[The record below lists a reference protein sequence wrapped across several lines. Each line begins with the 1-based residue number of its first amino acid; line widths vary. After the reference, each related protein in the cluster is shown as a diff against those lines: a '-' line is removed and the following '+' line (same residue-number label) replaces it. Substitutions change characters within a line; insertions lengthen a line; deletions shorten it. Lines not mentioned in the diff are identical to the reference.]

1 MNCEQAEELLGAYAL
16 DALPDDEAA
25 GVRAHLST
33 GADHGAKARE
43 RRAVAASLAET
54 GERGEPS
61 AAMRSRI
68 AAAVSG
74 QGTVGSGQ
82 TSREAP
88 VALSH
93 ERTQREQGSGGGV
106 RSRVQW
112 GRMSYAFGALAAGL
126 VIVVA
131 GLLAWNLSLQSDGG
145 TADVLAVK
153 PLVQD
158 TGATAGYLVLLE
170 DDRAAVVG
178 ESLPRLDAS
187 QVYQLWSIS
196 PAGEATSLGLM
207 EYDDAGVAVADLS
220 FDPQEST
227 AIAITIEQA
236 GGVEQPT
243 SAPVYSARL

>member
-33 GADHGAKARE
+33 CAEHAAKARE
-43 RRAVAASLAET
+43 LRAVASSLAET
-54 GERGEPS
+54 VEP
-61 AAMRSRI
+61 AEPPGAQRTRNTP
-68 AAAVSG
+68 AGSG
-74 QGTVGSGQ
+74 QGDVGRGR
-82 TSREAP
+82 TTPAAP
-88 VALSH
+88 LARAH

>member
-25 GVRAHLST
+25 GGRAHLAR
-33 GADHGAKARE
+33 GADHGATARG
-43 RRAVAASLAET
+43 RRAGAAARAEA
-54 GERGEPS
+54 GARGAPP
-61 AAMRSRI
+61 AALRSRI